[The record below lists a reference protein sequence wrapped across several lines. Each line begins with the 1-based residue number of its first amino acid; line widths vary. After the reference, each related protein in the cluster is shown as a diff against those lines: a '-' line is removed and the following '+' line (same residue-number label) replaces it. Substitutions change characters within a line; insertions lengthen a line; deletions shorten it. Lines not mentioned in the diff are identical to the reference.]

1 LPETRIASRAAAT
14 LPEYLTIGDAAK
26 LTGYSIKTIRR
37 WADEGKVRFERSPG
51 GHRLINRDDVNALP
65 KKVHA

>member
-1 LPETRIASRAAAT
+1 M
-14 LPEYLTIGDAAK
+14 PEYLTIGDAAK
-26 LTGYSIKTIRR
+26 LTGWPVKTIRR

-65 KKVHA
+65 KKAHA